1 MTEEVFIIMENV
13 REALTSANQHFMDA
27 FKRGD
32 AAGISA
38 LYTDEAKLLPP
49 GNQMVSGREA
59 IESFWRGAMNMGIKE
74 AKLETVGVEAE
85 GNLAYEVGRFALKV
99 EPEGGEGTTVTGKYV
114 VVWKNQGGTW
124 RLHADI
130 WNTNS

>member
-1 MTEEVFIIMENV
+1 MENV
-13 REALTSANQHFMDA
+13 QAAITSMNQKFMDA

-32 AAGISA
+32 AAGIAA

-59 IESFWRGAMNMGIKE
+59 IESFWQGAMNMGIKE
-74 AKLETVGVEAE
+74 AKLETVRVEAE
-85 GNLAYEVGRFALKV
+85 GNLAYEIGRFALAV
-99 EPEGGEGTTVTGKYV
+99 QPESGEGTTIAGKYV

-124 RLHADI
+124 KLHADI
-130 WNTNS
+130 WNTNG